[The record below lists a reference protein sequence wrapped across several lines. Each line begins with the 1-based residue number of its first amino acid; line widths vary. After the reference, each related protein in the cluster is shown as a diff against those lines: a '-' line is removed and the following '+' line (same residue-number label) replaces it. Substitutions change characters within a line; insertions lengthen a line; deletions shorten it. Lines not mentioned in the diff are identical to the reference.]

1 MEEQIIS
8 ILNEHEA
15 GMTTVEISRKHGLAG
30 ATFYNFMAKF
40 RGMDVFDARRLKSME
55 EENAT
60 LKRLLAEQMLDNA
73 VLTDLTTKTQ

>member
-8 ILNEHEA
+8 IPNEHEA
-15 GMTTVEISRKHGLAG
+15 GMMTAEICRKHGLAG
-30 ATFYNFMAKF
+30 ATFYNCMAKY

-60 LKRLLAEQMLDNA
+60 LKRLLAERMPDNT
-73 VLTDLTTKTQ
+73 VPTDLTIKT